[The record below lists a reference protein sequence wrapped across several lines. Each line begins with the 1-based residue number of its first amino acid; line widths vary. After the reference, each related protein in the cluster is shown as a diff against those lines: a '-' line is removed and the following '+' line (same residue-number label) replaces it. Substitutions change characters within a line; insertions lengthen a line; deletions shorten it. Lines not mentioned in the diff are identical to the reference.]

1 MAAGAATGI
10 DNLVDPLLTSPYV
23 NIIHNDLEETE
34 TVVVARLRQDFFNS
48 TVVCILGSAT
58 FSEPAHETLVGEL
71 AAALGPLPLTF
82 ITGGM
87 AGVEKTFASNL
98 AHVHKLV
105 HVRPFGHPSGF
116 EWGRDAFA
124 GRNEDETRAIIGAIG
139 DIYITVEG
147 GQGVAF
153 EATAAYKRG
162 ALVLPLIRTGGAS
175 SGMFNFPQEALR
187 CPGFI
192 KLRNRHMWELI
203 RRHDVPIEKTVEAVY
218 FFMECYSKKAVML
231 QPYLWLPKWVVHP
244 DVQRF
249 AEDWISMNTREKA
262 LPLGVVCGR
271 GIFWACTA
279 NCIMWPAYVFFTV
292 LAYKTCACSPYGGL
306 ARYDTR
312 LWSIFLMFWISQFYF
327 EIKAMSYALYCQVQA
342 TGPFTFLGIRL
353 RFRQWF
359 GMMIGIS
366 IVAHMDICSNSFFLA
381 TAVYSQSCPTALM
394 TEIWGNV
401 IKQSMFQ
408 HVDGLLNIH
417 LTIPSISLAVW
428 LLTFIQP
435 IHAFG
440 LGVPCCQPGKFWPPM
455 FCWNVQYEPRAYVE
469 GEAPPRNS
477 YRTCLSAKQN
487 HGNALMATSE
497 VARMASVTYQDESF
511 AMSRFNAA
519 LEVLDEMMQSSGEV
533 PVEQAVRCLQHA
545 VGLAQRSQFRFF
557 IQGVLEMGCML
568 NLQISLLGIQRCSTG
583 KRMRSPE
590 DTGFFNS
597 MASLNWQIM
606 LSILLST
613 FMALRR
619 FNDMHSLFKKCMTIT
634 QDIIQRTSKS
644 TSTWFLLG
652 LFVQSTSR
660 DDKLLQREFRRVRRW
675 MLINFLLGVLYTVVV
690 WYALM
695 KFWAVFYC
703 PSSLWNL
710 AVYPPDGC
718 VQF

>member
-381 TAVYSQSCPTALM
+381 TAYYSQTCSNIVM
-394 TEIWGNV
+394 EHIWQTV
-401 IKQSMFQ
+401 IDQCLLS
-408 HVDGLLNIH
+408 HINGLFGIY
-417 LTIPSISLAVW
+417 LTIPTLSLAVW
-428 LLTFIQP
+428 LFTFIQP

-440 LGVPCCQPGKFWPPM
+440 LGVPLCQPGRFWPPM
-455 FCWNVQYEPRAYVE
+455 FCWNVQYEPRAFE
-469 GEAPPRNS
+469 PGQPPPRNS
-477 YRTCLSAKQN
+477 YATCFARTQN

-497 VARMASVTYQDESF
+497 VARMSTVTYRDESF
-511 AMSRFNAA
+511 AMSRFQYA
-519 LEVLDEMMQSSGEV
+519 LDVLDETMTRDGTV
-533 PVEQAVRCLQHA
+533 PIEQAARCLQHA
-545 VGLAQRSQFRFF
+545 IGLLQRSQFRFF
-557 IQGVLEMGCML
+557 IQGVLEMSTML
-568 NLQISLLGIQRCSTG
+568 NLQISLLGVGRCSSG
-583 KRMRSPE
+583 VRMRRPQ
-590 DTGFFNS
+590 DTGIFNTVG
-597 MASLNWQIM
+597 SLNGQIM
-606 LSILLST
+606 LSILISLC
-613 FMALRR
+613 MALRR
-619 FNDMHSLFKKCMTIT
+619 FLDIYSIFSKAWQIT
-634 QDIIQRTSKS
+634 ADLLYRTNQNQSQR
-644 TSTWFLLG
+644 FLAALWG
-652 LFVQSTSR
+652 RAS
-660 DDKLLQREFRRVRRW
+660 DDAILQRQFKTFRQW
-675 MLINFLLGVLYTVVV
+675 MVINVTLAILYILTVCYAVL
-690 WYALM
+690 

-703 PSSLWNL
+703 PSSLWNF
-710 AVYPPDGC
+710 AFYPPDGC
-718 VQF
+718 VKF